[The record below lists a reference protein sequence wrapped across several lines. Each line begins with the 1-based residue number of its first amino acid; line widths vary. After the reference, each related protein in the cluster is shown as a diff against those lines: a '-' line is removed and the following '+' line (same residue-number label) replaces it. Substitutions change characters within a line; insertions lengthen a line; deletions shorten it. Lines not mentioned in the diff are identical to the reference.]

1 MKVSKHCYPGSEGKY
16 RCVKKKKKKRLIAK
30 AGLLILELWF
40 LFHLLTIHSLL
51 QKQVAIFFFFF
62 CIMRAILEQ
71 VNSIHL
77 FGEFVLKMWVQ

>member
-1 MKVSKHCYPGSEGKY
+1 ML
-16 RCVKKKKKKRLIAK
+16 KKKKKRLIAK

-51 QKQVAIFFFFF
+51 QKQVVIFIYLFIFF

>member
-1 MKVSKHCYPGSEGKY
+1 ML
-16 RCVKKKKKKRLIAK
+16 KKKKKRLIAK

>member
-1 MKVSKHCYPGSEGKY
+1 ML
-16 RCVKKKKKKRLIAK
+16 KKKKRLIAK

-62 CIMRAILEQ
+62 FCIMRAILEQ